1 MSEADPPVVLR
12 SRPGRMSFQV
22 PLALSHRS
30 GRAIGAAVTTL
41 KTIAGIATLTLLSAC
56 GAVSPYVYI
65 PGEFNRQSP
74 GFNVEP
80 ADIEAVAIC
89 YQPLVT
95 DHQSVVALAE
105 ERCRAFDRTAEFL
118 STGYGQCPLA
128 TIARA
133 QFACVRP

>member
-1 MSEADPPVVLR
+1 M
-12 SRPGRMSFQV
+12 
-22 PLALSHRS
+22 
-30 GRAIGAAVTTL
+30 
-41 KTIAGIATLTLLSAC
+41 TLTLLLCAC

-65 PGEFNRQSP
+65 TEEFNRQSP

-80 ADIEAVAIC
+80 ADIEEVAIC
-89 YQPLVT
+89 YQPLAT

-105 ERCRAFDRTAEFL
+105 ERCRAFGRTAEFL

-133 QFACVRP
+133 RFTCVRP